1 MIRSCAIA
9 VVCGLAL
16 GTAGCNPAKQGIA
29 FAPTGAMFVPD
40 RTEAAGGPW
49 EGYIVKILVRVPGG
63 FALCPRLHSEPMNY
77 QVGSRC
83 RQTSADGLSMDTTE
97 PARAMTLRDALGV
110 WLDLDEAEKVG
121 LTYKVKPVFNYQGQ
135 AIENYHVIDFS
146 VEHPTISDKP
156 VP

>member
-9 VVCGLAL
+9 VLCGLVL
-16 GTAGCNPAKQGIA
+16 GTAGCTPAKQGAA
-29 FAPTGAMFVPD
+29 FSPTGAMFVPD
-40 RTEAAGGPW
+40 RAEAAGGPW

-83 RQTSADGLSMDTTE
+83 RQTSADGLSTVTTE
-97 PARAMTLRDALGV
+97 PSKAMSLRDALGS
-110 WLDLDEAEKVG
+110 WLELDEAEKAG
-121 LTYKVKPVFNYQGQ
+121 LTYKVKPVFNYEGR

-146 VEHPTISDKP
+146 VERPTIGNKP
-156 VP
+156 AP